1 MNRLTSICL
10 LSLIPHLAFAKE
22 PSSLSWKGAKEVH
35 KGSIIQDTPP
45 AYRVKMVNGLTL
57 LILQDKRNTL
67 ASFRLILNAGSNQE
81 VKGKSGLAHFFE
93 HMMFRKTK
101 SNPEGHFDRTLAGIG
116 GTGNA
121 GTSTD
126 FVEYESTFPS
136 PAMDIILDIEHKR
149 FTQLDLMDPYFSTE
163 KGAVLSERKLRY
175 ENDPSRR
182 ASESLRHLIEK
193 GTPYEWMVI
202 GEKGD
207 IESMQIADAQSFY
220 DILYR
225 PDNAILAIGSP
236 LDPKV
241 VFDKVNA
248 TFGKWQGKSK
258 VTPVNVSPQHYSSHF
273 GKSLVCSEA
282 VTQHMM
288 TITYPTTTASYQD
301 SIYSWVYSQLLDDH
315 PDGTVARQMQKK
327 GIGSNFGFYLDN
339 YQKNNPRYQAVF
351 IFGLEDQVGPVQDF
365 WVKTQNY
372 MNTVEINKQTIKN
385 LLKKVEVNESEEAER
400 MTSLIRSYEWNEFLY
415 GDFLASKST
424 NDIVSKIN
432 TKTFRN
438 WVTQK
443 LNPKLSY
450 TTAVVN
456 PKLAKPCQELK

>member
-1 MNRLTSICL
+1 
-10 LSLIPHLAFAKE
+10 
-22 PSSLSWKGAKEVH
+22 
-35 KGSIIQDTPP
+35 
-45 AYRVKMVNGLTL
+45 
-57 LILQDKRNTL
+57 
-67 ASFRLILNAGSNQE
+67 
-81 VKGKSGLAHFFE
+81 
-93 HMMFRKTK
+93 
-101 SNPEGHFDRTLAGIG
+101 
-116 GTGNA
+116 
-121 GTSTD
+121 
-126 FVEYESTFPS
+126 
-136 PAMDIILDIEHKR
+136 
-149 FTQLDLMDPYFSTE
+149 
-163 KGAVLSERKLRY
+163 
-175 ENDPSRR
+175 
-182 ASESLRHLIEK
+182 
-193 GTPYEWMVI
+193 
-202 GEKGD
+202 
-207 IESMQIADAQSFY
+207 
-220 DILYR
+220 
-225 PDNAILAIGSP
+225 
-236 LDPKV
+236 
-241 VFDKVNA
+241 
-248 TFGKWQGKSK
+248 
-258 VTPVNVSPQHYSSHF
+258 
-273 GKSLVCSEA
+273 
-282 VTQHMM
+282 MM

-456 PKLAKPCQELK
+456 PKQAKPCQELK